1 MEFLNYVFNNTHC
14 HHMLV
19 NNSLKD
25 IKIYK
30 CDNSL
35 TAKESSQNLHC
46 VKYRHVKRFGETDDT
61 L

>member
-1 MEFLNYVFNNTHC
+1 M
-14 HHMLV
+14 
-19 NNSLKD
+19 KA

-35 TAKESSQNLHC
+35 TEKESSQNLHSA
-46 VKYRHVKRFGETDDT
+46 KHRHVKRFGETDDT

>member
-1 MEFLNYVFNNTHC
+1 MPPYVSQQFTE
-14 HHMLV
+14 M
-19 NNSLKD
+19 KD

-46 VKYRHVKRFGETDDT
+46 AKYRHVKRFGETDDT